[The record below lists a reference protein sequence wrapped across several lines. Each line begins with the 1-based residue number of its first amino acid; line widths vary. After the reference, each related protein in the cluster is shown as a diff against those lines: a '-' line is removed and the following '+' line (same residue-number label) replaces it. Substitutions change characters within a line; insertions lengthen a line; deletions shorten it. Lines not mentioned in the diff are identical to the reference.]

1 MFFLQLFSSV
11 DDIAQI
17 FKKTNF
23 FWHMRVPC
31 RPVHP
36 LMYHVVGRIGPCV
49 SSITLL
55 HCLETGYFPELEV
68 QHLRVNSGDRCCLHN
83 CACLYMSDGDL
94 NSGPQDFR
102 ARTLTDS
109 FEMERSLTLLRHF

>member
-1 MFFLQLFSSV
+1 M
-11 DDIAQI
+11 
-17 FKKTNF
+17 
-23 FWHMRVPC
+23 HVPLLAC
-31 RPVHP
+31 TSPCVSCGGQNRA
-36 LMYHVVGRIGPCV
+36 CV

-83 CACLYMSDGDL
+83 YACLYMSDGDL

-109 FEMERSLTLLRHF
+109 FEMERSLTLLRHLRLTFNF